1 MQRETAAFL
10 WDAHEAAGLIR
21 EFVSGH
27 NFETFSASA
36 LICSAVERQFEI
48 IGEALNRLSKIAPE
62 IAGQI
67 PELAQI
73 VGFRNVLIHGYAALD
88 KAVVWK
94 VIQEDL
100 GALEE
105 AVQRLLAKSPPP
117 DATS

>member
-1 MQRETAAFL
+1 MQREAAAFL

-21 EFVSGH
+21 EFVSGR

-48 IGEALNRLSKIAPE
+48 IGEAFSKIAPE

-73 VGFRNVLIHGYAALD
+73 VGFRNVLIHGYAVLD

-94 VIQEDL
+94 VIQKDL
-100 GALEE
+100 GPLEE